1 MTTEHSPR
9 GAPDAAEASRRY
21 QRLARSYDRRI
32 WPLAPVRR
40 RVIGRLG
47 LQPGDHALD
56 MGCGTGAS
64 FADLRAA
71 VGPTG
76 MVSGI
81 ELSDEMA
88 AVARQRTEAQNWSN
102 VQVIVGDASNARLPS
117 DVDAILFFLT
127 HDLTRTPAVVERA
140 VGAGQPGA
148 RVVAFGPVRAT
159 HPFAAPVNAVV
170 RAISRP
176 YVTTFEGFDAPWSYL
191 AAHLCDLDITRTMFG
206 GAYIATGTRAQPGS
220 KRKSD

>member
-1 MTTEHSPR
+1 
-9 GAPDAAEASRRY
+9 
-21 QRLARSYDRRI
+21 
-32 WPLAPVRR
+32 
-40 RVIGRLG
+40 
-47 LQPGDHALD
+47 
-56 MGCGTGAS
+56 
-64 FADLRAA
+64 
-71 VGPTG
+71 